1 MKRRPSTQDITWFL
15 DLNDRNQ
22 LELSP
27 PYQRRSVWT
36 AKDKKFFLDTIFR
49 NYPSPAIFIHK
60 SLDERGKSTYYVVD
74 GKQRL
79 QTILDFVD
87 NKISIDRN
95 YGDIRLDGK
104 FWRDIRID
112 QELREIFWNY
122 ALSVEQIDFADIE
135 QGTIV
140 KEIFDRLNRNS
151 KKLTPQELRHA
162 KYEGWFNQF
171 AENQADIEVNPIWK
185 DLKISTPGREKRMVD
200 IQFISELMMLIISN
214 KVEGFDQENIEG
226 YYAEYDD
233 LNLDSLTFD
242 ESEFTSKFNTIRNW
256 VVDANNNI
264 PEFKGYAS
272 GGNNLYT
279 LWAVL
284 TINFDEISHNI
295 NKINEIF
302 LRYIK
307 FIENVEIAKQNVMQD
322 HSPEVIAYLNASKG
336 ASTDQKPRDVRFEVL
351 DQILFDRG

>member
-36 AKDKKFFLDTIFR
+36 AKDKKFFLDTVFR

-79 QTILDFVD
+79 QTILEFVD
-87 NKISIDRN
+87 NKIAIDKS

-104 FWRDIRID
+104 FWRDIKKD
-112 QELREIFWNY
+112 QDLREAFWNY
-122 ALSVEQIDFADIE
+122 TLSVEQIDFADIE

-171 AENQADIEVNPIWK
+171 AESQADVEVYPVWR
-185 DLKISTPGREKRMVD
+185 DLKISTPGRERRMND
-200 IQFISELMMLIISN
+200 IQFISELMMIIISN
-214 KVEGFDQENIEG
+214 SVEGFDQENIEE
-226 YYAEYDD
+226 YYAEFDD
-233 LNLDSLTFD
+233 INNDSLDFN
-242 ESEFTSKFNTIRNW
+242 ESGFASKFKKIREW
-256 VVDANNNI
+256 IEHSIENI
-264 PEFKGYAS
+264 PDFKQCAS

-279 LWAVL
+279 LWAFFAMNFDSIDNDKV
-284 TINFDEISHNI
+284 INFAD
-295 NKINEIF
+295 K
-302 LRYIK
+302 YTK
-307 FIENVEIAKQNVMQD
+307 FIMSVESFKKKTTENPTD
-322 HSPEVIAYLNASKG
+322 DVINYLDSSKG
-336 ASTDQKPRDVRFEVL
+336 ASTDLKPRLKRLEIITKV
-351 DQILFDRG
+351 LFD

>member
-15 DLNDRNQ
+15 DLNDRDQ

-36 AKDKKFFLDTIFR
+36 VKDKKFFLDTIFR

-79 QTILDFVD
+79 QTILEFVD
-87 NKISIDRN
+87 NKIAIDKS

-104 FWRDIRID
+104 FWKDIKKD
-112 QELREIFWNY
+112 QDLRETFWNY
-122 ALSVEQIDFADIE
+122 TLSVEQIDFADIE

-171 AENQADIEVNPIWK
+171 AENQADIEVYPVWR
-185 DLKISTPGREKRMVD
+185 DLKISTPGREKRMND
-200 IQFISELMMLIISN
+200 IQFISELMMIIISN
-214 KVEGFDQENIEG
+214 NVEGFDQENIEE
-226 YYAEYDD
+226 YYAEFDD
-233 LNLDSLTFD
+233 INNDSLDFN
-242 ESEFTSKFNTIRNW
+242 ESEFASKFKTIREW
-256 VVDANNNI
+256 IELSIAKV
-264 PEFKGYAS
+264 PEFKQCAS

-279 LWAVL
+279 LWAFF
-284 TINFDEISHNI
+284 TTNFQSIDPE
-295 NKINEIF
+295 KILEF
-302 LRYIK
+302 AKKYTK
-307 FIENVEIAKQNVMQD
+307 FIMSVEDFKKKIIENPTD
-322 HSPEVIAYLNASKG
+322 EVITYLDSSKG
-336 ASTDQKPRDVRFEVL
+336 ASTDLKPRLQRLEIINKV
-351 DQILFDRG
+351 LFD

>member
-15 DLNDRNQ
+15 DLNDRDQ

-36 AKDKKFFLDTIFR
+36 SKDKKFFLDTIFR

-60 SLDERGKSTYYVVD
+60 SLDERGKSTYFVVD

-87 NKISIDRN
+87 NKIAIDKT

-104 FWRDIRID
+104 FWRDIKKD

-122 ALSVEQIDFADIE
+122 TLSVEQIDFADIE

-171 AENQADIEVNPIWK
+171 AESQADIEVYPIWK
-185 DLKISTPGREKRMVD
+185 DLKISTPGREKRMND
-200 IQFISELMMLIISN
+200 IQFISELMMIIISN
-214 KVEGFDQENIEG
+214 NVEGFDQENIEE

-233 LNLDSLTFD
+233 INSDSLDFN
-242 ESEFTSKFNTIRNW
+242 ESEFAFKFKSIRELIEYSVIN
-256 VVDANNNI
+256 VPN
-264 PEFKGYAS
+264 FKNCAS

-279 LWAVL
+279 LWASFS
-284 TINFDEISHNI
+284 INFD
-295 NKINEIF
+295 KINVSNIVE
-302 LRYIK
+302 YSQK
-307 FIENVEIAKQNVMQD
+307 YTAFIELVEDFKKKLIDN
-322 HSPEVIAYLNASKG
+322 PEEKVIAYLESSKG
-336 ASTDQKPRDVRFEVL
+336 ASTDLKQRLQRLEV
-351 DQILFDRG
+351 INKVIFD

>member
-15 DLNDRNQ
+15 DLNDRSQ

-36 AKDKKFFLDTIFR
+36 TKDKKFFLDTIFR
-49 NYPSPAIFIHK
+49 NYPSPAVFIHK
-60 SLDERGKSTYYVVD
+60 SLDERGKSTYFVVD

-87 NKISIDRN
+87 NKISIDKG
-95 YGDIRLDGK
+95 YGDDRLDGK
-104 FWRDIRID
+104 FWRDIRQD

-122 ALSVEQIDFADIE
+122 TLSVEQIDFADIE

-171 AENQADIEVNPIWK
+171 AENQANTQLNTIWK
-185 DLKISTPGREKRMVD
+185 DLKISTPGRERRMIDV
-200 IQFISELMMLIISN
+200 QFISELMMILISN
-214 KVEGFDQENIEG
+214 SVEGFDQENIEG
-226 YYAEYDD
+226 YYADYDD
-233 LNLDSLTFD
+233 INVDNLEFDENEFAIKFEKISQIILNLINVN
-242 ESEFTSKFNTIRNW
+242 SK
-256 VVDANNNI
+256 VKD
-264 PEFKGYAS
+264 YAS

-279 LWAVL
+279 LWAAL
-284 TINFDEISHNI
+284 TINFDSISDQNI
-295 NKINEIF
+295 SDLATKYVEF
-302 LRYIK
+302 MS
-307 FIENVEIAKQNVMQD
+307 NVEEAKSGTSQD
-322 HSPEVIAYLNASKG
+322 DDVISYLNASKG
-336 ASTDQKPRDVRFEVL
+336 ASTDLKPREKRLEVL
-351 DQILFDRG
+351 EKVLFNKG